1 MDKVSVFIIYDR
13 AIDEEVLGALRTCC
27 IDKYTRWHDA
37 SGVGE
42 NGPHLGDHTWPALNN
57 VMMTV
62 IAAEKKDD
70 MLARVR
76 ALQEEF
82 PFVGLRAVVLP
93 VLDMV

>member
-1 MDKVSVFIIYDR
+1 VFIIYDR
-13 AIDEEVLGALRTCC
+13 AIDEEILGALSACC

-42 NGPHLGDHTWPALNN
+42 SGPHLGDHIWPALNN
-57 VMMTV
+57 VIMTV
-62 IAAEKKDD
+62 VESEKKYEI
-70 MLARVR
+70 LGKIK

-93 VLDMV
+93 VLDMI

>member
-1 MDKVSVFIIYDR
+1 LTACS
-13 AIDEEVLGALRTCC
+13 

-42 NGPHLGDHTWPALNN
+42 SGPHLGDHIWPALNN

-62 IAAEKKDD
+62 VTMEKKDEI
-70 MLARVR
+70 LSKVR

-93 VLDMV
+93 VLDMI